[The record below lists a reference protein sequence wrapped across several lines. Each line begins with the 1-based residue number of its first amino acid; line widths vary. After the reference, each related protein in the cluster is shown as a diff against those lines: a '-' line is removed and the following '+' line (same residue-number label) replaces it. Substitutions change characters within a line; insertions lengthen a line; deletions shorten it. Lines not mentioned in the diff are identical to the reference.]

1 MCRGWYATALPV
13 DLILASSWLIA
24 RNRRVRVSEKTSR
37 KRFDDLEIPVNHHR
51 IPITPA
57 RPPGAQSI
65 SSWSKLKTHEIPF
78 VHGESTILSDE
89 FYLLNGE
96 FSPQKIINSRTFPN
110 IFTWK
115 TRLTN
120 HETSGINRTKNYEQI
135 TQMLHVI
142 MEYLPAFARTKSPK
156 WMVFPILSIIFPW
169 KWSMA
174 ISGS

>member
-1 MCRGWYATALPV
+1 M
-13 DLILASSWLIA
+13 I
-24 RNRRVRVSEKTSR
+24 
-37 KRFDDLEIPVNHHR
+37 
-51 IPITPA
+51 
-57 RPPGAQSI
+57 
-65 SSWSKLKTHEIPF
+65 KTHEIPF

-89 FYLLNGE
+89 FYLSNGE
-96 FSPQKIINSRTFPN
+96 FSPPKIINSRTFPN

-120 HETSGINRTKNYEQI
+120 HETSGIHRTKNYEQI

-156 WMVFPILSIIFPW
+156 WMVFPILSIMFPW
-169 KWSMA
+169 KSSMA